1 MNLAGRQ
8 AVSLKHT
15 TLSVF
20 AATLADEVG
29 GSPGGITETLFLF
42 AATLADEVG
51 GSPGGITVKN
61 TFCTCCSMFVVKY
74 FTHRV

>member
-1 MNLAGRQ
+1 MKLAGRQ
-8 AVSLKHT
+8 AVSLKHS
-15 TLSVF
+15 TLSV
-20 AATLADEVG
+20 
-29 GSPGGITETLFLF
+29 F

-61 TFCTCCSMFVVKY
+61 TFRIRCNMFVVKY